1 MPHSGFSLEVGVGG
15 KLPGLTQ
22 EPSCAYLSWD
32 PEQWMTAGTQ
42 VASLGKRRDVLAPHR
57 VTRRTGAQR
66 GWESRNEGQEPSWE
80 SREGH
85 GSPDLCVHSEQA
97 QCDTMAGLQPVGS
110 RRQAEK
116 KTSGKGSAHIRKSA
130 PESSN
135 IACSTRYP
143 GRHTETAR

>member
-1 MPHSGFSLEVGVGG
+1 MFWR
-15 KLPGLTQ
+15 LT
-22 EPSCAYLSWD
+22 
-32 PEQWMTAGTQ
+32 
-42 VASLGKRRDVLAPHR
+42 
-57 VTRRTGAQR
+57 
-66 GWESRNEGQEPSWE
+66 ESPEGQEHSGAGRAGTKDRNPAGRSAIRRCQNVTSE
-80 SREGH
+80 SAGQNAALAAGGKRGGTQASGVSAE
-85 GSPDLCVHSEQA
+85 A